1 MNNFNTNVQKPLL
14 FKRIT
19 EEKQLPNITQQQ
31 NPMYNSFQYPYSLK
45 PLLFERLPEIDTRT
59 NRLGERRIMKCGDEA
74 VIIGYRGAE
83 DIWVLFP
90 STGETTVSKYNIFT
104 RGQIKSHFYPSLCG
118 VGIVGFE
125 KTSTSD
131 GKHLPS
137 YETWQSMIKRCY
149 SEKLQVKHPSYI
161 GCTVCDEWKYYSNFK
176 KWYDE
181 NYYECND
188 GYRMALDKDI
198 LVKGNKVYSPETCM
212 FVSAFI
218 NSLFVKPYKRRTSL
232 PVGVSYIQAE
242 KKYMATC
249 SLYDFETKTRK
260 NKNLG
265 FFRDPDEA
273 FLAYKVAK
281 EDNIK
286 KIAEFYK
293 SRIPGKLYNAL
304 MNYTVEADD

>member
-1 MNNFNTNVQKPLL
+1 MNNFNTKPLL

-19 EEKQLPNITQQQ
+19 EEEQQLPNITQQQ
-31 NPMYNSFQYPYSLK
+31 NPMYNSFQYPSTK
-45 PLLFERLPEIDTRT
+45 PLLFERLPEINIRT
-59 NRLGERRIMKCGDEA
+59 NHLGERKVMKCGDEA
-74 VIIGYRGAE
+74 VIIGYRSAD

-90 STGETTVSKYNIFT
+90 STGETVISNYNVFT

-149 SEKLQVKHPSYI
+149 SEKLQAKHPTYI

-181 NYYECND
+181 NYYNCND
-188 GYRMALDKDI
+188 GYRVSLDKDI
-198 LVKGNKVYSPETCM
+198 LVKGNKVYSPETCV

-218 NSLFVKPYKRRTSL
+218 NSLLVKPYTYNRKNSL
-232 PVGVSYIQAE
+232 PRGVSYIQAE

-249 SLYDFETKTRK
+249 SLLDFDTMKTK

-265 FFRDPDEA
+265 LYRDPDEA
-273 FLAYKVAK
+273 FIAYKIAK

-286 KIAEFYK
+286 KIAEYYK
-293 SRIPGKLYNAL
+293 SRIPEKLYNAL

>member
-1 MNNFNTNVQKPLL
+1 MKDQKPLL
-14 FKRIT
+14 FRRIT
-19 EEKQLPNITQQQ
+19 EEEQVPRITQEYQQ
-31 NPMYNSFQYPYSLK
+31 PISFNVNSNTQEQK
-45 PLLFERLPEIDTRT
+45 PLLFTRLFRPDAETD
-59 NRLGERRIMKCGDEA
+59 RLGERKVMKCGDEA
-74 VIIGYRGAE
+74 VIIGYRTAE

-90 STGETTVSKYNIFT
+90 STGETVVSKYNTFKS
-104 RGQIKSHFYPSLCG
+104 GKIKSHFYPSLCG

-125 KTSTSD
+125 KTSYGD
-131 GKHLPS
+131 GRTTHLPS

-149 SEKLQVKHPSYI
+149 SPKLQAKFPTYK
-161 GCTVCDEWKYYSNFK
+161 GCTVCDEWKYYGNFK

-188 GYRMALDKDI
+188 GYRMELDKDI
-198 LVKGNKVYSPETCM
+198 LIKGNKVYSPETCV
-212 FVSAFI
+212 FVSHLL
-218 NSLFVKPYKRRTSL
+218 NSLFLKTNKRRGSL

-265 FFRDPDEA
+265 LYDDPKEA

-286 KIAEFYK
+286 KIAEYYK
-293 SRIPGKLYNAL
+293 SRIPEKLYNAL